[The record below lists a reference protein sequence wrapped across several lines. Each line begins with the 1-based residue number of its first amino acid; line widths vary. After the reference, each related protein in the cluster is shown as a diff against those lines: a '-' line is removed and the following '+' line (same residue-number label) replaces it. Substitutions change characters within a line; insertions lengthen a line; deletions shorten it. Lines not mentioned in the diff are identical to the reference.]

1 MKLKKIFVLKFAF
14 ALCAPL
20 CWDHSLPGILCVP
33 DLCPIPGCALA
44 LWCGIGRLEQSVPLG
59 GRCGGTGRVHAARQ
73 IHRHPHPKYTA
84 VRDTALYARAI
95 SKYLLCRVVVRLLRL
110 PRQAQAPDCPL
121 SRAAVP
127 APTPSAPPTSAS
139 PTPTAA
145 SASASI
151 AALGSR
157 RQELIGAGRQ
167 RAPRLLLEAAL
178 ESLQDLRAGTGCDH
192 GWHTRHRFKLW
203 VSVGRKATSEGQ
215 RGCDSGH
222 MIENGPP

>member
-1 MKLKKIFVLKFAF
+1 MKKIFVLKFAF

-20 CWDHSLPGILCVP
+20 CTSAGTITHNLPGILCVP
-33 DLCPIPGCALA
+33 DLCPIPDCALA
-44 LWCGIGRLEQSVPLG
+44 LWYGMGRLEQSVPL
-59 GRCGGTGRVHAARQ
+59 RTGRAVRRQSARQ
-73 IHRHPHPKYTA
+73 YTQSAFCQSHRHPHPKYIA

-95 SKYLLCRVVVRLLRL
+95 SKYLLCRVVVYL

-157 RQELIGAGRQ
+157 RQELIGARRQ
-167 RAPRLLLEAAL
+167 RAPRLFL
-178 ESLQDLRAGTGCDH
+178 
-192 GWHTRHRFKLW
+192 
-203 VSVGRKATSEGQ
+203 
-215 RGCDSGH
+215 
-222 MIENGPP
+222 